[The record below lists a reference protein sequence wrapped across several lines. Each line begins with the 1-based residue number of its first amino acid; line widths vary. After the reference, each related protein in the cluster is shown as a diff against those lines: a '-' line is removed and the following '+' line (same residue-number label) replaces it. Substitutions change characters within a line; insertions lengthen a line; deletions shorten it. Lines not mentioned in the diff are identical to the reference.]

1 MEEEHR
7 REERQQAVGDIVQ
20 VLDAQAQAQRA
31 TLPTDQESSKEKD
44 QPSPDVRGTDPPNSD
59 DGKVEKKKPS
69 KQKQHGK
76 GNVGDRDSEE
86 EIESRLGELSFERIQ
101 QYVEKKGKGNRG
113 KPGEAEKGNE
123 DKRKTRSSN
132 TKK

>member
-1 MEEEHR
+1 M
-7 REERQQAVGDIVQ
+7 
-20 VLDAQAQAQRA
+20 
-31 TLPTDQESSKEKD
+31 PTDQESSKEKD

-101 QYVEKKGKGNRG
+101 QYVERKGKGSQRKPEETERG
-113 KPGEAEKGNE
+113 NG
-123 DKRKTRSSN
+123 DKRKTRSST